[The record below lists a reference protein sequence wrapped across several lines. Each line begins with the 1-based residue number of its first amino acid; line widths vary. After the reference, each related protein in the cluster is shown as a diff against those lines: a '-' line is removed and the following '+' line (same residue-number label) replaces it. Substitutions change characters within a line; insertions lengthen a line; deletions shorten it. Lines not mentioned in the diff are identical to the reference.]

1 MKRCIGFFVIF
12 ICLSLLLTTGCR
24 RSETAP
30 GYERVEKNDYMMG
43 TVVTIKVY
51 VTDTVKGN
59 EAIDKAFARIREI
72 ESLMSLSSEDS
83 EVDRI
88 NEVAGIEPVKVRYDT
103 LKVIQKGIY
112 YGELSNGLFDISVGP
127 LVQLWGIGTE
137 HPRIPG
143 KTEIDNAIGL
153 VDFRNVEVNEDAKE
167 IRLAK
172 PGMVIDLGGIA
183 KGYAAD
189 EAKKIMVG
197 EGIEHAIINL
207 GGNVLAMGGKYDGGP
222 WNIGIQ
228 DPYAPTGSS
237 MGVVRVE
244 DKTVVTSGDY
254 ERYFE
259 KNGKRYHHIL
269 NPKTGYPEETRIKGV
284 TIIASSSFDADALST
299 TVFLL
304 GVDRGLEL
312 VEKLD
317 GVEAI
322 MVTHDREV
330 IVSSGIGD
338 TFSIQNNKYKTR

>member
-1 MKRCIGFFVIF
+1 
-12 ICLSLLLTTGCR
+12 
-24 RSETAP
+24 
-30 GYERVEKNDYMMG
+30 MMG
-43 TVVTIKVY
+43 TVVTLKVY
-51 VTDTVKGN
+51 VADAGKGN
-59 EAIDKAFARIREI
+59 EAIDKAFARIGEI
-72 ESLMSLSSEDS
+72 ESLMSLNSENS
-83 EVDRI
+83 EVGRI
-88 NEVAGIEPVKVRYDT
+88 NEMAGIEPVKVSDDT

-137 HPRIPG
+137 HPKVPG
-143 KTEIDNAIGL
+143 GSDLEKAISL
-153 VDFRNVEVNEDAKE
+153 VDYRDIKVDEKSRE
-167 IRLAK
+167 IFLGKA
-172 PGMVIDLGGIA
+172 GMVVDLGGIA

-189 EAKKIMVG
+189 EVKKIMVD
-197 EGIEHAIINL
+197 EGIEYAIINL
-207 GGNVLAMGGKYDGGP
+207 GGNVLAVGGKYDGGP

-237 MGVVRVE
+237 MGVVRIE

-259 KNGKRYHHIL
+259 ENGKRYHHIL
-269 NPKTGYPEETRIKGV
+269 NPKTGYPEENRIKGV

-322 MVTHDREV
+322 MITHDREV

-338 TFSIQNNKYKTR
+338 TFSIQNNKYKMK